1 MNEKTKYEILKNREL
16 LKGYHPG
23 YADAEETD
31 QQQKLPSISCLKEG
45 RNKQRI
51 PLPADF
57 SSLSIKGN
65 YLELTMGRESRR
77 KYREDKLTVTELSY
91 LLWATQGV
99 RRMAGHKNPVTFRN
113 VPSAG
118 SRHPLETYLFV
129 GKVDGIHP
137 GIYHYLPENHELEL
151 WEDRQDYQ
159 EELSRALGE
168 QPFAAQAPVV
178 FVWSALPYRTEW
190 RYGRMASKY
199 ILIDAGHVCQSL
211 YMACQSVGLG
221 TCAIGAY
228 NQEELDELLG
238 FEPGPSGDKLYECAI
253 YAAPVGKAVSVF
265 PDVSV

>member
-1 MNEKTKYEILKNREL
+1 MNEKTKYERIKNREL

-23 YADAEETD
+23 HADAEETD
-31 QQQKLPSISCLKEG
+31 QQQKLSSIPCLKQDRDGE
-45 RNKQRI
+45 RI
-51 PLPADF
+51 ALPTDF

-65 YLELTMGRESRR
+65 YLELTKARESRR
-77 KYREDKLTVTELSY
+77 KYGEEKLTSTELSY

-118 SRHPLETYLFV
+118 SRHPLETYLFLE
-129 GKVDGIHP
+129 KVEGIRP
-137 GIYHYLPENHELEL
+137 GIYHYLPKEHELEL
-151 WEDRQDYQ
+151 WKDRQDHR
-159 EELSRALGE
+159 EELTRALGG
-168 QPFAAQAPVV
+168 QSFAAQAPVV

-211 YMACQSVGLG
+211 YMACESVGLG

-228 NQEELDELLG
+228 DQELLDELLG
-238 FEPGPSGDKLYECAI
+238 FAPGPSGEALYECAI
-253 YAAPVGKAVSVF
+253 YAAPVGRAV
-265 PDVSV
+265 PTEQDNRA